1 MIWLSAFSYATDDA
15 LMNCGA
21 RTLVSNV
28 QRLRAFAGSWMSR
41 TTTVGSPVTVP
52 IAMLSPAGTV
62 PTQWTRVAG
71 PGAPLGF
78 GVVELDGVVA
88 VAAADAD
95 AFAVGECDAVGV
107 EPPHAAT
114 ARDRKRAAPVARTR

>member
-71 PGAPLGF
+71 RAPPP
-78 GVVELDGVVA
+78 
-88 VAAADAD
+88 
-95 AFAVGECDAVGV
+95 AVGGGGGVGGGRGGGRRASRIAVCGGGCV
-107 EPPHAAT
+107 WGRGA
-114 ARDRKRAAPVARTR
+114 